1 MVKAISI
8 TTLVHL
14 AAMVSLYLFWY
25 KPKFSDAGKGISVS
39 GKLETSHATLLRI
52 NNKVAELKKYDK
64 QGTFNKQYCFLID
77 MSIHSGRNRFFIYN
91 LLKDSVVA
99 SGLVTHGR
107 GTAAKNNQLQFS
119 NTVSS
124 NCTSLGRYRVGKPY
138 MGKFGLAYKLHGLD
152 KTNSRAFER
161 FVVLH
166 AHDCVPNSE
175 VFPLPICESLGCPTV
190 SPAFLTILKK
200 YISVQPNPSL
210 CGFTI
215 NV

>member
-1 MVKAISI
+1 MIKAISL
-8 TTLVHL
+8 TTLVFL
-14 AAMVSLYLFWY
+14 AAIISMYLFWY
-25 KPKFSDAGKGISVS
+25 KPAFGDAGKGISVS

-200 YISVQPNPSL
+200 YISGSAKPIL
-210 CGFTI
+210 MWI
-215 NV
+215 YY

>member
-99 SGLVTHGR
+99 SCLVTHGS
-107 GTAAKNNQLQFS
+107 GTAATNNQLQFS

-200 YISVQPNPSL
+200 YISGSAKPIL
-210 CGFTI
+210 MWI
-215 NV
+215 YY